1 MKSGKIITGILIGAA
16 AGAVL
21 GVLFAPD
28 KGSKTRKKILK
39 QKNDFKDSI
48 KDKINDFVDEISE
61 QYENAKDK
69 ASDLADKGKEKVASI
84 KADIKHSLS

>member
-1 MKSGKIITGILIGAA
+1 MRSGKIVTSILIGAA

-28 KGSKTRKKILK
+28 KGSKTRKRILRKKIE
-39 QKNDFKDSI
+39 FRDSL
-48 KDKINDFVDEISE
+48 KDKINDFVDEIAE
-61 QYENAKDK
+61 QYENAKSK
-69 ASDLADKGKEKVASI
+69 ASGIVDSGKEKIASV